1 MAEIIAAIICSIFSI
16 GSFIISIRSFMEKG
30 YLFNNAYLYATK
42 EERIQ
47 MNKRAYYRQSAVVF
61 MLMGILFLLT
71 AVLALFYIKWIFYI
85 VMAITAIMIVYAVGS
100 SIIIEKRNKN
110 CN

>member
-1 MAEIIAAIICSIFSI
+1 
-16 GSFIISIRSFMEKG
+16 MEKG

-47 MNKRAYYRQSAVVF
+47 MNKRPYYRQSAVVF

>member
-1 MAEIIAAIICSIFSI
+1 
-16 GSFIISIRSFMEKG
+16 MEKV

-47 MNKRAYYRQSAVVF
+47 MNKRPYYRQSAVVF

>member
-1 MAEIIAAIICSIFSI
+1 MAEIIAAIICFVFSI

-42 EERIQ
+42 QERIQ
-47 MNKRAYYRQSAVVF
+47 MNKRPYYRQSAVVF
-61 MLMGILFLLT
+61 LLMGILFLLT
-71 AVLALFYIKWIFYI
+71 AVLALFYTKWIFYI
-85 VMAITAIMIVYAVGS
+85 VMAIAAIMIVYAVGS

>member
-1 MAEIIAAIICSIFSI
+1 
-16 GSFIISIRSFMEKG
+16 MEKG

-42 EERIQ
+42 AERIQ
-47 MNKRAYYRQSAVVF
+47 MNKRPYYRQSAVVF

>member
-1 MAEIIAAIICSIFSI
+1 
-16 GSFIISIRSFMEKG
+16 MEKG